1 MQEKHIGLW
10 ITLPCLL
17 FLTFGLVLSSGE
29 AYGEERIPFTYP
41 PFSAKKMPPVFF
53 THDQHIAYLA
63 DKGQDCTACHQ
74 MTDEGLAES
83 FANVRNV
90 APSKQ
95 MDYLHATCTECHVK
109 LAKGPRLVDC
119 RTCHSERFASEN
131 AANN

>member
-1 MQEKHIGLW
+1 MQEKHIGLR
-10 ITLPCLL
+10 IILPCLL

-63 DKGQDCTACHQ
+63 DKGQDCTTCHH

-109 LAKGPRLVDC
+109 LAKGPRLVNC
-119 RTCHSERFASEN
+119 RTCHNERIASEN
-131 AANN
+131 AAKN